1 MAIPL
6 PLELGSLD
14 HYTLIVEDAAAVAR
28 FHAECL
34 GFEPLRVIRVNA
46 GTAPEG
52 EHDMLNHVL
61 RVPGSASRVMVVTE
75 GLTDASIFRRFL
87 RQHGPGVHHVAY
99 EVADLDAALVALRAA
114 GVRTTSESV
123 LNDPLTGLRQIFIAR
138 EHGGYF
144 IELIERTARAA
155 SGNFTHDNMAG
166 LARTML
172 SYLKSAP
179 AEAPARETSPE
190 VVIAASR
197 DAVVAF
203 LLDLRNLPRWTGHRG
218 VRRIDGAFVEVR
230 AAGDVPLDVRDDD
243 GAVVFRWTLGERSL
257 AVRFDVRA
265 EGDAVTRVGVTLP
278 PLDPSRR
285 ARTAAVIQTEL
296 DLLAAIFEGRE
307 ATFDPARRALLDAYH
322 LEVHQRP
329 GL

>member
-1 MAIPL
+1 MATTL
-6 PLELGSLD
+6 PLDLGALD

-46 GTAPEG
+46 GSAPEG
-52 EHDMLNHVL
+52 EHDMLNHVMRL
-61 RVPGSASRVMVVTE
+61 PGSASRVMVVTE
-75 GLTDASIFRRFL
+75 GLTEASIFRRFL

-99 EVADLDAALVALRAA
+99 EVADIDAALVALRAA
-114 GVRTTSESV
+114 GIRTTSEGV

-155 SGNFTHDNMAG
+155 AGNFTHDNMAG

-179 AEAPARETSPE
+179 DEAPAHETSPA
-190 VVIAASR
+190 VTIAAAR
-197 DAVVAF
+197 ADVVAF
-203 LLDLRNLPRWTGHRG
+203 LLDLHNLPRWTVHRG

-230 AAGDVPLDVRDDD
+230 AAGDLPLAVSEGD
-243 GAVVFRWTLGERSL
+243 GAVVFRWTRGDSAL
-257 AVRFDVRA
+257 AVRFDVQA
-265 EGDAVTRVGVTLP
+265 DGDRRTRVGVTLP
-278 PLDPSRR
+278 PLEPARR
-285 ARTAAVIQTEL
+285 ARTATVIQAEL
-296 DLLAAIFEGRE
+296 DLLAAIFDGTE
-307 ATFDPARRALLDAYH
+307 AAFDPARRALLDAYH

>member
-1 MAIPL
+1 MRNTL

-46 GTAPEG
+46 GSAPPG

-75 GLTDASIFRRFL
+75 GLTDDSIFRRFL

-99 EVADLDAALVALRAA
+99 EVADLDASLAALRAA
-114 GVRTTSESV
+114 GIRTTSEAV
-123 LNDPLTGLRQIFIAR
+123 LNDPLTGLRQIFVAR

-144 IELIERTARAA
+144 VELIERTARATA
-155 SGNFTHDNMAG
+155 GNFTHDNMAG

-172 SYLKSAP
+172 SYLNSTP
-179 AEAPARETSPE
+179 AEAAATETTPE
-190 VVIAASR
+190 AVIAASH

-203 LLDLRNLPRWTGHRG
+203 FLDLRNLPRWTGHRG

-230 AAGDVPLDVRDDD
+230 AAGDVPLDVREEG
-243 GAVVFRWTLGERSL
+243 GAVIFRWSLGGRTLEI
-257 AVRFDVRA
+257 RFAVRA
-265 EGDAVTRVGVTLP
+265 EGDARTRVSVALP
-278 PLDPSRR
+278 PLDPARR
-285 ARTAAVIQTEL
+285 ARTVAVIQAEL
-296 DLLAAIFEGRE
+296 DLLAAIFEGRDG
-307 ATFDPARRALLDAYH
+307 AFDARRRALIDAFH
-322 LEVHQRP
+322 LEVHQRT